1 MSDIPDERFY
11 ERLDWNG
18 SKKTKDLQDGSI
30 YILNVTWNDTGTYRC
45 IFTRTLTFSSFKFH
59 NDTTKIVHLNV
70 VPRREALALGFTGLG
85 LGLDTNEHMQRN
97 THTTS
102 IVDTHPHLGIGE
114 GERGGEREGGR
125 EGNSTLR
132 SPL

>member
-45 IFTRTLTFSSFKFH
+45 IFNRTLTFTSYGFH
-59 NDTTKIVHLNV
+59 TDVTKIVHLNV
-70 VPRREALALGFTGLG
+70 VPRRKAGLG
-85 LGLDTNEHMQRN
+85 LGLDTNEH
-97 THTTS
+97 THKQYSRHTPS
-102 IVDTHPHLGIGE
+102 SGDRGE
-114 GERGGEREGGR
+114 GERKGGWKRGKYC
-125 EGNSTLR
+125 STLR